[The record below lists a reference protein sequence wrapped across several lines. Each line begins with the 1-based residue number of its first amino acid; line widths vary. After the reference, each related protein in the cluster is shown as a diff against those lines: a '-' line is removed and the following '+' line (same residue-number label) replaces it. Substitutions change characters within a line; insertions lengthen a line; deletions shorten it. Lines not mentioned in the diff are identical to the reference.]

1 MRYNEGMNIQ
11 ESAEMYLETI
21 HVLSQKNDVVRSI
34 DVARKMGFSKP
45 SVSRAMKNL
54 KTENYIDID
63 EEGHIT
69 LLEKG
74 LKIADKIYERHLILT
89 DYFTKI
95 GVSPETAEEDACR
108 IEHVISDETFNKI
121 KEDMKTR

>member
-69 LLEKG
+69 LLDKG

>member
-1 MRYNEGMNIQ
+1 MSLVTRLRKSIAEAREQ
-11 ESAEMYLETI
+11 ENMKAALDKQQALIEFLAIMA
-21 HVLSQKNDVVRSI
+21 DV
-34 DVARKMGFSKP
+34 D
-45 SVSRAMKNL
+45 
-54 KTENYIDID
+54 IDID

>member
-1 MRYNEGMNIQ
+1 MNIQ

-21 HVLSQKNDVVRSI
+21 HVLSQKNGVVRSI

-74 LKIADKIYERHLILT
+74 LKIADMIYERHLILT

>member
-21 HVLSQKNDVVRSI
+21 YVLSQKNGVVRSI